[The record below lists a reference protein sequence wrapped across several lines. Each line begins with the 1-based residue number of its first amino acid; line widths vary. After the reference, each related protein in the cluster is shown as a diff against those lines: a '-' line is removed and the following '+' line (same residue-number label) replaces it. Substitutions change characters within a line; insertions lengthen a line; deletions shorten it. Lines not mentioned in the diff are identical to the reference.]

1 MMSRPRKTESGKLR
15 AMLFFGI
22 TFNKRRSGFT
32 LIELLVVIAV
42 IAVLLA
48 ILLPALRKVRTLAK
62 RVSCQSNLKQIAV
75 AWNMYLDDND
85 GRFYQ
90 AGTAHLN
97 YGGWK
102 GMTEWTPRPLNK
114 YFNLPVDLPED
125 FDIENGAKIFF
136 CPGDVGGV
144 PGYAVLEKAYH
155 YLGTSYQTNNMLIG
169 PNQMLIGNDKFS
181 VLHVEVNKRLKKLN
195 ISRVN
200 HHSRL
205 LLIGDYG
212 WYNQIKAP
220 PHPPHPSLDL
230 KELAEWHDRVDCHN
244 MAFLDSHVKFLNIR
258 KGFYVTDEYS
268 MVPFDELFGMACE
281 IQEQLP

>member
-1 MMSRPRKTESGKLR
+1 
-15 AMLFFGI
+15 MLFFGI
-22 TFNKRRSGFT
+22 TFNKRRNGFT

-48 ILLPALRKVRTLAK
+48 ILLPALRKARTLTK
-62 RVSCQSNLKQIAV
+62 RVACQSNLKQIAV

-90 AGTAHLN
+90 DTDAHLK

-102 GMTEWTPRPLNK
+102 GIRRAWLTRPLNK

-125 FDIENGAKIFF
+125 FDIENGAKIFC
-136 CPGDVGGV
+136 CPGDIGGV

-169 PNQMLIGNDKFS
+169 PNQ
-181 VLHVEVNKRLKKLN
+181 VLVLPDEFQNLHIEVNKRLKNLTLG
-195 ISRVN
+195 RVN

-212 WYNQIKAP
+212 WYNQIKP
-220 PHPPHPSLDL
+220 LPNPRQDW
-230 KELAEWHDRVDCHN
+230 KELAEWHGRVDCHN

-258 KGFYVTDEYS
+258 KGFYVTDEYT
-268 MVPFDELFGMACE
+268 MVPFEDLLGMARE
-281 IQEQLP
+281 IQDQQP

>member
-1 MMSRPRKTESGKLR
+1 
-15 AMLFFGI
+15 MLFHDI
-22 TFNKRRSGFT
+22 TLNKRRSGFT

-48 ILLPALRKVRTLAK
+48 ILLPALRKVKMLSK
-62 RVSCQSNLKQIAV
+62 RISCQSNLKQIAM
-75 AWNMYLDDND
+75 AWNMYLDDYD

-90 AGTAHLN
+90 ETDANLK

-102 GMTEWTPRPLNK
+102 GIRQAWLTRPLNK

-125 FDIENGAKIFF
+125 FDIENDAKIFC

-155 YLGTSYQTNNMLIG
+155 YLGTSYQANIMLIG
-169 PNQMLIGNDKFS
+169 PNQMLIGSDQFAP
-181 VLHVEVNKRLKKLN
+181 LHIEVNKRLKNLTV
-195 ISRVN
+195 SRVN

-212 WYNQIKAP
+212 WYNQCKPLPLP
-220 PHPPHPSLDL
+220 PHPDVDL
-230 KELAEWHDRVDCHN
+230 KQLAEWHGRADYHN
-244 MAFLDSHVKFLNIR
+244 MAFLDGHVKFLNIR
-258 KGFYVTDEYS
+258 KGFYVTDEYT
-268 MVPFDELFGMACE
+268 MVPFDDLLGMARE
-281 IQEQLP
+281 IQEQ

>member
-1 MMSRPRKTESGKLR
+1 
-15 AMLFFGI
+15 MLFFGI
-22 TFNKRRSGFT
+22 TFNKRRTGFT

-75 AWNMYLDDND
+75 ASSMYLDDWD

-90 AGTAHLN
+90 DTNANLH

-102 GMTEWTPRPLNK
+102 GMIGEGGIPGIGWLHRPLNN
-114 YFNLPVDLPED
+114 YFNLPVDLPDD

-155 YLGTSYQTNNMLIG
+155 FLGTSYQTNSMLIG
-169 PNQMLIGNDKFS
+169 QDQMLPGNDKFTP
-181 VLHVEVNKRLKKLN
+181 LHIEVNKRLKNLTLA
-195 ISRVN
+195 RVN

-212 WYNQIKAP
+212 WYNQCKPITLP
-220 PHPPHPSLDL
+220 PHPNVDL
-230 KELAEWHDRVDCHN
+230 KELAEWHGRVDCHN

-258 KGFYVTDEYS
+258 KGIYVDDEYS
-268 MVPFDELFGMACE
+268 MVPFEELLGMARE
-281 IQEQLP
+281 IQEQ